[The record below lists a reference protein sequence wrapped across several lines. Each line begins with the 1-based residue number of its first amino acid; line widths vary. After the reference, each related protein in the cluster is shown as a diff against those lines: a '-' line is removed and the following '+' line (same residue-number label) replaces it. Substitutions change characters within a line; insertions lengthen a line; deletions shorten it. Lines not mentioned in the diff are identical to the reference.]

1 MIKIY
6 GVKLKNIMKSEPS
19 CEKIEVLLDEKNLYD
34 YELESRV
41 KELIEHR
48 KMLDNMIETSK
59 RDKMMMVIPHIVSMK
74 KNIEE
79 QIVECINNIKNL

>member
-1 MIKIY
+1 M
-6 GVKLKNIMKSEPS
+6 M
-19 CEKIEVLLDEKNLYD
+19 DEKNLYD
-34 YELESRV
+34 YELKSRV

-59 RDKMMMVIPHIVSMK
+59 RDNMMMFIPYIISMK

>member
-1 MIKIY
+1 MM
-6 GVKLKNIMKSEPS
+6 V
-19 CEKIEVLLDEKNLYD
+19 EKNL

-41 KELIEHR
+41 KELIEHM

-59 RDKMMMVIPHIVSMK
+59 RDNMMMFIPYIISMK

>member
-1 MIKIY
+1 
-6 GVKLKNIMKSEPS
+6 MKSEPS

-59 RDKMMMVIPHIVSMK
+59 RDKMMMVIPHIVIMK

>member
-1 MIKIY
+1 M
-6 GVKLKNIMKSEPS
+6 M
-19 CEKIEVLLDEKNLYD
+19 DEKNLYD

-59 RDKMMMVIPHIVSMK
+59 RDKMMMVIPHIVIMK

>member
-1 MIKIY
+1 
-6 GVKLKNIMKSEPS
+6 MKSEPS

-41 KELIEHR
+41 KELIEYR

-59 RDKMMMVIPHIVSMK
+59 RDKMMMVIPHIVIMK